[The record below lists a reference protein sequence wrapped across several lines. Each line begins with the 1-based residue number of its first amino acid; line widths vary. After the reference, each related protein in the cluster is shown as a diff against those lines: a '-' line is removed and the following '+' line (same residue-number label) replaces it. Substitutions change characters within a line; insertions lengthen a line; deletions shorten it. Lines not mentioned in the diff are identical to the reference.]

1 MKLFLIFTAQSL
13 ICEQTPEHIT
23 VPCVQAGPDYIK
35 EQCQTVAWT
44 ELQPGLIE
52 VQCEPVVAEAPSLTT
67 EQQQL
72 LMTSIND
79 YKE

>member
-1 MKLFLIFTAQSL
+1 MKFFLIFTAQSL
-13 ICEQTPEHIT
+13 ICEQTPEDIT

-35 EQCQTVAWT
+35 EQCATVAWT
-44 ELQPGLIE
+44 ELQPGLIQ
-52 VQCEPVVAEAPSLTT
+52 VQCKPVVAEAPSLTT